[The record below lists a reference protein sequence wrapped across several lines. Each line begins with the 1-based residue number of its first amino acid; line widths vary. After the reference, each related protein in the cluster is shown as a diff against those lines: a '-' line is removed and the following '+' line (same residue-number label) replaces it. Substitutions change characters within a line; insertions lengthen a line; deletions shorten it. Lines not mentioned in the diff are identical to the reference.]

1 MPKRQPKPKAP
12 PPQAERPQ
20 FTGLDLEE
28 DEDDLGSTIPDDE
41 GWVRLEADEPK
52 RKRGRSGKGKNDKP
66 AE

>member
-1 MPKRQPKPKAP
+1 MPRKQPKPKAP

-20 FTGLDLEE
+20 FTGLDLDD

-41 GWVRLEADEPK
+41 GWVRLEAEEPK
-52 RKRGRSGKGKNDKP
+52 RKGGRSGKGKGDKP

>member
-1 MPKRQPKPKAP
+1 MPKKPAKPKAQ

-28 DEDDLGSTIPDDE
+28 DEDDLGSTIPDAE

-52 RKRGRSGKGKNDKP
+52 RKGGRSGTGKGDKP
-66 AE
+66 AA